1 MQKFKI
7 LLVFVFLLS
16 AVSTHAQNAEIIKKY
31 IHTYKDLAVSEM
43 MRTGVPASITLAQGI
58 HESGAGIGKLALMSN
73 NHFGIKCKSNWTGAT
88 VKHNDDAKGE
98 CFRKYETVEESFKDH
113 SDFLRSSQR
122 YSSLFSLDPTDY
134 RGWSKGLK
142 NAGYATNPKYTQVLI
157 KLIED
162 YHLHDYTLIALGKIP
177 TDIFSGD
184 NTPDLV
190 INETTS
196 VNSQVSIISNITEIK
211 NSNQPSYP
219 DGVFRIN
226 ETKVIYVKK
235 GTSFLAI
242 ANQHNIDLSR
252 IFEFNEISV
261 SEAATRDQLIYLQ
274 RKRKTGNNQ
283 YHFVQPGESLHD
295 IAQKEAIRLESLLEL
310 NWLKE
315 GMQPAIGEQLS
326 LQRKSE
332 TVPKL
337 ILKDNYSFSPAVRK
351 Q

>member
-1 MQKFKI
+1 MQKIKI

-16 AVSTHAQNAEIIKKY
+16 AVNSHAQNAEVIKKY

-43 MRTGVPASITLAQGI
+43 LRTGVPASITLAQGI

-73 NHFGIKCKSNWTGAT
+73 NHFGIKCKSNWTGET

-113 SDFLRSSQR
+113 SDFLKSSQR

-134 RGWSKGLK
+134 EGWSKGLK
-142 NAGYATNPKYTQVLI
+142 NAGYATNPKYPQVLI
-157 KLIED
+157 KLIEV
-162 YHLHDYTLIALGKIP
+162 YDYTLIAVDKMP
-177 TDIFSGD
+177 ADIFPTK
-184 NTPDLV
+184 NTPELV
-190 INETTS
+190 INEKTS
-196 VNSQVSIISNITEIK
+196 VNSQVSTVSNIAEIK
-211 NSNQPSYP
+211 KSNQPTYP
-219 DGVFRIN
+219 EGVFRIN
-226 ETKVIYVKK
+226 ETKVIYVKS

-252 IFEFNEISV
+252 IFEFNEISI

-283 YHFVQPGESLHD
+283 YHIVQPGESLHE
-295 IAQKEAIRLESLLEL
+295 IAQQEAIRLESLLEL